1 MSSTDSTTAE
11 IARDLV
17 KNYGEMIAASDV
29 WKILGYRSIHGYRK
43 ARARKTLSVTEYKI
57 PGRRGKYVLTRELIQ
72 WFDSLATK

>member
-1 MSSTDSTTAE
+1 MASTDSITAE

-29 WKILGYRSIHGYRK
+29 WKILGYRSIHGYKK
-43 ARARKTLSVTEYKI
+43 ARARKTLLVNEYKI